1 MKRLERLKLERQK
14 RIATRSG
21 KDSPMPSREQPTNG
35 LSKSVPSF
43 SGVKKEK
50 GGTTEPLGE
59 RLKRLAE
66 PKSLAGTD
74 HTSNPKSITADH
86 SRRRSVA

>member
-21 KDSPMPSREQPTNG
+21 KDSTNASREHTNG
-35 LSKSVPSF
+35 LSKSAPSF
-43 SGVKKEK
+43 TGAKKEK
-50 GGTTEPLGE
+50 SGGTTEPLGE

-66 PKSLAGTD
+66 PKSFAGTD
-74 HTSNPKSITADH
+74 HPSNPKSITTDH
-86 SRRRSVA
+86 SRRRSLA

>member
-21 KDSPMPSREQPTNG
+21 KDSSKESREHTNG

-43 SGVKKEK
+43 TGVKKEK
-50 GGTTEPLGE
+50 GGTAEPLGE

-66 PKSLAGTD
+66 PKNLAGTD
-74 HTSNPKSITADH
+74 HPSNLKSTTTDN

>member
-21 KDSPMPSREQPTNG
+21 KDCPKASREHTNG

-43 SGVKKEK
+43 TGAKKE
-50 GGTTEPLGE
+50 GPTEPLGE

-66 PKSLAGTD
+66 PKSLPGTD
-74 HTSNPKSITADH
+74 DASNPKSTTTDH
-86 SRRRSVA
+86 SRRRSMA

>member
-14 RIATRSG
+14 RIATRTG
-21 KDSPMPSREQPTNG
+21 KDSPMPSREPNG

-43 SGVKKEK
+43 TGVKKEK

-59 RLKRLAE
+59 RLKMLAE

-74 HTSNPKSITADH
+74 HPSYPKSIPADH
-86 SRRRSVA
+86 SRRRSLA